1 MVLIPQA
8 RVLITLD
15 DTGRFMFLNHKG
27 VLSDIT
33 ELPYCSVLTV

>member
-1 MVLIPQA
+1 MVLIPHA
-8 RVLITLD
+8 GVLITPG

-33 ELPYCSVLTV
+33 ELPNCFELMA